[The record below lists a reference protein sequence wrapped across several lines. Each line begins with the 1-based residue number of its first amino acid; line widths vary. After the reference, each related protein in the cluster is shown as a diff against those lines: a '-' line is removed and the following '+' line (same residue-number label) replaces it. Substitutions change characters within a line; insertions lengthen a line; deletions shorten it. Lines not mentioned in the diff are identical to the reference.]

1 MWADVVTGKNL
12 RASNERK
19 KHENIN
25 DRNLGRTGYKRFGAR
40 IQSTN
45 WPAKTSARNAYAAA
59 DLRTSRSGG
68 SNSARI

>member
-1 MWADVVTGKNL
+1 MWAGVVTGKNL

-25 DRNLGRTGYKRFGAR
+25 DRNRGRAGDNCVSTR

-45 WPAKTSARNAYAAA
+45 WPAKTRARDADSSANF
-59 DLRTSRSGG
+59 RTPGG
-68 SNSARI
+68 